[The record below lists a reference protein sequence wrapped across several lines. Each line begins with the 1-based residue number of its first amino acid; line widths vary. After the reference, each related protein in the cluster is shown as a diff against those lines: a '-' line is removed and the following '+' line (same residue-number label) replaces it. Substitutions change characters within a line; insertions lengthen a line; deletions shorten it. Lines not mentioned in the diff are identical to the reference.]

1 MLRIY
6 TFFQFTGSLVELSR
20 FCRLVLI
27 VCKFCETDPLKFFN
41 LFTFKHRVK
50 KLQVRRGNHFYL
62 WWKLWLSLKY
72 TVCCA
77 IAVTCFRFLKKKRI
91 KREKKY
97 MITSFL
103 WKIMIYTLFL
113 GKPTEISIVSGNT
126 CKMNILRRYSISS

>member
-50 KLQVRRGNHFYL
+50 KTTCTTRKSFLLMMETVIKFEIHCMLCDSSDMFQVF
-62 WWKLWLSLKY
+62 
-72 TVCCA
+72 
-77 IAVTCFRFLKKKRI
+77 KKK
-91 KREKKY
+91 KNKKGKEVHDNIFPLKDNDIY
-97 MITSFL
+97 SFFR
-103 WKIMIYTLFL
+103 KTY
-113 GKPTEISIVSGNT
+113 
-126 CKMNILRRYSISS
+126 

>member
-77 IAVTCFRFLKKKRI
+77 MAVTCFRFFKKKN
-91 KREKKY
+91 KKGKEVHDN
-97 MITSFL
+97 IFPL
-103 WKIMIYTLFL
+103 KDNDIYSFL